1 MFYVHIYLYVHTH
14 IFIYIRTN
22 SLLTNQLIKHRPRKL
37 LYALGTEGLHVPCRI
52 ATQMTAE
59 SWDIFQGGF
68 RHGDMLGT
76 SYIIYDMDYNGF
88 LWGL

>member
-1 MFYVHIYLYVHTH
+1 MFYVHIFLYVHTH
-14 IFIYIRTN
+14 IYICTN

-59 SWDIFQGGF
+59 SWDIFQGDFAMG
-68 RHGDMLGT
+68 
-76 SYIIYDMDYNGF
+76 I
-88 LWGL
+88 